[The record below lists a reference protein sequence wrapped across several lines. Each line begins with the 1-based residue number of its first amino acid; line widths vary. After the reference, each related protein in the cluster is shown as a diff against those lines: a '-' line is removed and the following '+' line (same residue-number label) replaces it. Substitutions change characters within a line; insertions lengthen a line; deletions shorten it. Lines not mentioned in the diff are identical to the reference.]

1 MLCTACMY
9 DEHCWPAEHKRAR
22 QGCVAVRGCQAG
34 MCMPCSG
41 QSRSAQTRLALRRPC
56 IACVLWCL
64 LTSGAAVLASCR
76 PFGAAPAGPAGWSW
90 KVRGGLQVRTEGC
103 VKIIGVPYSEHSS
116 FPELRWVTGTVQP
129 RAG

>member
-1 MLCTACMY
+1 VWLSEGARLACGC
-9 DEHCWPAEHKRAR
+9 HAAGKAEAR
-22 QGCVAVRGCQAG
+22 RRGCRSGGTVLRASCG
-34 MCMPCSG
+34 ACSPP
-41 QSRSAQTRLALRRPC
+41 APLC
-56 IACVLWCL
+56 
-64 LTSGAAVLASCR
+64 LASRR

-116 FPELRWVTGTVQP
+116 FPELRWVTGKVQR